1 MNHQP
6 LLEKPLRLIQI
17 TLAALWI
24 YQGLVPK
31 ILFQSAA
38 EIAIWQSMGLE
49 LPLAK
54 MAVTLSG
61 IIEMMFG
68 CTFLIWQKAAVILHQ
83 LNILG
88 LAGLLVLIALT
99 SPLQLTSAFN
109 PVVMN
114 MAMICLSM
122 LALQLLKLSQ
132 PSS

>member
-1 MNHQP
+1 VNHQP

-17 TLAALWI
+17 TLAALWV
-24 YQGLVPK
+24 YQGWVPK

-49 LPLAK
+49 FLLAK

-61 IIEMMFG
+61 IIEIVFG
-68 CTFLIWQKAAVILHQ
+68 CSFLLWRRAVILHQ

-114 MAMICLSM
+114 MAMICLSR
-122 LALQLLKLSQ
+122 LAIQLLKLSQ
-132 PSS
+132 ASS

>member
-24 YQGLVPK
+24 YQGWVPK

-38 EIAIWQSMGLE
+38 EITIWQSMGLE
-49 LPLAK
+49 LYLAK

-61 IIEMMFG
+61 MIEIVFG
-68 CTFLIWQKAAVILHQ
+68 CTFLIWQKAAVIHQ

-99 SPLQLTSAFN
+99 SPLQLSSAFN

-114 MAMICLSM
+114 MAMICLSI
-122 LALQLLKLSQ
+122 LAIQLLKLSQ
-132 PSS
+132 ASS